1 MFQMKKT
8 LSFLLLIFI
17 LGFISKPVDVFA
29 CGTHSKKLENN
40 AVKSCCSK
48 KSKCCCA
55 ESSKKEENKKEKD
68 CEGKCGKVSCRVQ
81 LTNFVPNAPISML
94 LMEESKAFDI
104 HTNNFQYQEITISTG
119 FFSIWTPPNIG

>member
-1 MFQMKKT
+1 MKNT
-8 LSFLLLIFI
+8 LPFLLLIFI
-17 LGFISKPVDVFA
+17 LGFFCKPVEVFA
-29 CGTHSKKLENN
+29 CGTHSKKLESN

-55 ESSKKEENKKEKD
+55 ESSKKEENKKEKE

-104 HTNNFQYQEITISTG
+104 DTNNFQYQEITISTG